1 MRLQN
6 WCVINDSPSR
16 VDSLNRLTESVQL
29 NDSLRF
35 LCFFLLINHLLLLS
49 VHHWILTFFPPHF
62 FLSCLQSF
70 LFCSFHLEF
79 CSMWSIHSLFVFLSS
94 ISSLF
99 NIFTRSYT
107 PSFLFSFIAP
117 PFLSSSLHHWIFSFR
132 RPFLAYLIR
141 SSVLPSQMQSRVFS
155 STCRDHVK

>member
-1 MRLQN
+1 M
-6 WCVINDSPSR
+6 INDSPSR
-16 VDSLNRLTESVQL
+16 VDSLNRLTESVHS
-29 NDSLRF
+29 DSFVSSFSLIICSF
-35 LCFFLLINHLLLLS
+35 YLSITGFLLSFLHIFSFHVFS
-49 VHHWILTFFPPHF
+49 HF
-62 FLSCLQSF
+62 FFAPFILNSL
-70 LFCSFHLEF
+70 
-79 CSMWSIHSLFVFLSS
+79 IHSLFVFLSS

-99 NIFTRSYT
+99 NIFTRSST

-132 RPFLAYLIR
+132 RSFLAYLIR